1 MSQGAEWGDNGTTAA
16 GWSHTVGEN
25 GITEG
30 LQWGSETS
38 WNTVVSKGKVSL
50 GIILYVSILFIFVL
64 FIGQR
69 YFCR

>member
-30 LQWGSETS
+30 MQWGSETS

-50 GIILYVSILFIFVL
+50 GIFCVLILFL
-64 FIGQR
+64 LY
-69 YFCR
+69 YF